1 MSVTRGG
8 RVSILASS
16 AITRPIQFAR
26 RRVAILSGVM
36 LLVSVA
42 QLYLSPSRASAV
54 LTNDEILVKVGEVI
68 ERGQAT
74 SYSAVREYHLR
85 NHRFGKEAIVFAQVS
100 YSPDAGK
107 DFTILQSS
115 GSPKLIEIVQKLF
128 ESEIE
133 VSRPAAF
140 AAVAISPANYRAQLR
155 GIDTKGKR
163 ACYAIDLIPK
173 RRSKYLIKGTAWID
187 RESYGLVRIEGTT
200 SASVSMWIGSPHI
213 LQEFEQIGGFWFPVH
228 TGSLSSGFL
237 LGASELEIRYTDYLV
252 TGADHSAPNRIA
264 TDGLRQLRQ

>member
-1 MSVTRGG
+1 M
-8 RVSILASS
+8 SILASS

-140 AAVAISPANYRAQLR
+140 AGWQR
-155 GIDTKGKR
+155 
-163 ACYAIDLIPK
+163 
-173 RRSKYLIKGTAWID
+173 
-187 RESYGLVRIEGTT
+187 
-200 SASVSMWIGSPHI
+200 
-213 LQEFEQIGGFWFPVH
+213 
-228 TGSLSSGFL
+228 
-237 LGASELEIRYTDYLV
+237 
-252 TGADHSAPNRIA
+252 
-264 TDGLRQLRQ
+264 